1 MFLFI
6 LYHGRNTM
14 SDLIY
19 KRNRK
24 RYLLLILPAFV
35 LYTFTL
41 VIPLLGGTFPNA
53 LTNWNLMKGTKQ
65 FVGLDNY
72 IRLLQDKNFQQAIV
86 FTLILGIVTII
97 FTNLLA
103 FITAFFLSEK
113 IFGGIIFTLILGI
126 ITIIFTNIL
135 AFITAF
141 FLSEKVFGGS
151 VSRAMFFIPNI
162 ISGVMVS
169 YVWYFIFTRAIPDVG
184 KMLSNHF
191 LSNISW
197 FGTPGFAFAA
207 TTIVSVWQGT
217 GFLMILYIAG
227 LQTIPKDVLEA
238 AKLDGCVGIKKI
250 AYIELPLLMTTVTV
264 NLFVSIANSFKAF
277 DIPFALTGGGPG
289 GSTQTIALDIY
300 NDAFGSFR
308 YGYAS
313 AKSVILFLMVAAVTL
328 VQLWITRKKEVQA

>member
-1 MFLFI
+1 
-6 LYHGRNTM
+6 M

-24 RYLLLILPAFV
+24 RYLLLILPAFI

-97 FTNLLA
+97 FTNVLA

-113 IFGGIIFTLILGI
+113 IFGGSI
-126 ITIIFTNIL
+126 
-135 AFITAF
+135 
-141 FLSEKVFGGS
+141 
-151 VSRAMFFIPNI
+151 SRAMFFLPNI

-197 FGTPGFAFAA
+197 FGTPGWTFAA

>member
-19 KRNRK
+19 KKNRK
-24 RYLLLILPAFV
+24 RYLLLILPAFI

-113 IFGGIIFTLILGI
+113 IFGGSI
-126 ITIIFTNIL
+126 
-135 AFITAF
+135 
-141 FLSEKVFGGS
+141 
-151 VSRAMFFIPNI
+151 SRAMFFLPNI

>member
-24 RYLLLILPAFV
+24 RYLLLILPAFI

-72 IRLLQDKNFQQAIV
+72 IRLLQDKNFQQAIA

-97 FTNLLA
+97 FTNVLA

-113 IFGGIIFTLILGI
+113 IFGGSI
-126 ITIIFTNIL
+126 
-135 AFITAF
+135 
-141 FLSEKVFGGS
+141 
-151 VSRAMFFIPNI
+151 SRAMFFLPNI

-184 KMLSNHF
+184 KMLSNRF

-197 FGTPGFAFAA
+197 FGTPGWAFAA

>member
-14 SDLIY
+14 SDLRY

-24 RYLLLILPAFV
+24 RYLLLILPAFI

-97 FTNLLA
+97 FTNVLA

-113 IFGGIIFTLILGI
+113 IFGGSI
-126 ITIIFTNIL
+126 
-135 AFITAF
+135 
-141 FLSEKVFGGS
+141 
-151 VSRAMFFIPNI
+151 SRAMFFLPNI

-197 FGTPGFAFAA
+197 FGTPGWAFAA

>member
-24 RYLLLILPAFV
+24 RYLLLILPAFI

-86 FTLILGIVTII
+86 FTLILGIVIII
-97 FTNLLA
+97 FTNVLA

-113 IFGGIIFTLILGI
+113 IFGGSI
-126 ITIIFTNIL
+126 
-135 AFITAF
+135 
-141 FLSEKVFGGS
+141 
-151 VSRAMFFIPNI
+151 SRAMFFLPNI

-197 FGTPGFAFAA
+197 FGTPGWAFAA